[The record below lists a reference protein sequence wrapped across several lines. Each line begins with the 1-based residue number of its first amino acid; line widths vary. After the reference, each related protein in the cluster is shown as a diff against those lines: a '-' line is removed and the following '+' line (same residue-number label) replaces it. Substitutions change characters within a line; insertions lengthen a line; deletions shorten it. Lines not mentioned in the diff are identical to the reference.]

1 MRIEFQEVKKNLDK
15 YTMGPISFDIPAGY
29 IIGLVGPNGAGKTS
43 LLNMLMGLYQ
53 PTGGE
58 IRLDGMTVKAAEK
71 ELLDRMGVVLVE
83 DMTEGFLFEGNR
95 TLLQNGNDFGRYYSH
110 YKEEKL
116 KEYLKRF
123 DLEEQR
129 LYRKLSKG
137 QRLKYQLAF
146 ALAHDPKL
154 LILDEPTGNFDPTF
168 REEFFRI
175 LKEFMADGEKSVI
188 LATHITEDLDR
199 IADYLIYLEKGQTIF
214 TGDVETLRESYR
226 IVVGENY
233 KIKLLAPE
241 KIIHMEE
248 GTYGT
253 KALVKHT
260 RRSLYDKELTVMVPT
275 IEELMYFTTK
285 RRK

>member
-1 MRIEFQEVKKNLDK
+1 MRIEFVDVKKNLDK
-15 YTMGPISFDIPAGY
+15 FTLGELQFDIPAGY
-29 IIGLVGPNGAGKTS
+29 ITGLVGPNGSGKTI
-43 LLNMLMGLYQ
+43 LLHLLMGLYN
-53 PTGGE
+53 PSEGE
-58 IRLDGMTVKAAEK
+58 IKVDGMTYEEREK
-71 ELLDRMGVVLVE
+71 VLLDNLGVVLVE
-83 DMTEGFLFEGNR
+83 DLFEGSH
-95 TLLQNGNDFGRYYSH
+95 TLLENGRDYGKYYSR
-110 YKEEKL
+110 YKEEAL
-116 KEYLKRF
+116 KEYLERF
-123 DLEEQR
+123 ELKEGQ

-137 QRLKYQLAF
+137 QKLKFQLAF

-154 LILDEPTGNFDPTF
+154 LVLDEPTGNFDPAF

-199 IADYLIYLEKGQTIF
+199 VADYIIYLEKGQQIF
-214 TGDVETLRESYR
+214 AGDVENLRESYR
-226 IVVGENY
+226 LVVGEKY

-241 KIIHMEE
+241 KIIHTEE

-260 RRSLYDKELTVMVPT
+260 RRSLYDKEVTVMVPT
-275 IEELMYFTTK
+275 IEELMYFMTK

>member
-1 MRIEFQEVKKNLDK
+1 LEEIQMLELQNVTK
-15 YTMGPISFDIPAGY
+15 TFDGFKALSDLSMTVPKGAVY
-29 IIGLVGPNGAGKTS
+29 GLVGPNGSGKTT
-43 LLNMLMGLYQ
+43 LLHLLMGLYN
-53 PTGGE
+53 PSEGE
-58 IRLDGMTVKAAEK
+58 IKVDGMTYEDGEK
-71 ELLDRMGVVLVE
+71 VLLDNLGVVLVE
-83 DMTEGFLFEGNR
+83 DLFEGSH
-95 TLLQNGNDFGRYYSH
+95 TLLENGRDYGKYYSR
-110 YKEEKL
+110 YKEEAL
-116 KEYLKRF
+116 KEYLERF
-123 DLEEQR
+123 ELKEGQ

-137 QRLKYQLAF
+137 QKLKFQLAF

-154 LILDEPTGNFDPTF
+154 LVLDEPTGNFDPAF

-199 IADYLIYLEKGQTIF
+199 VADYIIYLEKGQQIF
-214 TGDVETLRESYR
+214 AGDVENLRESYR
-226 IVVGENY
+226 LVVGEKY

-241 KIIHMEE
+241 KIIHTEE

-260 RRSLYDKELTVMVPT
+260 RRSLYDKEVTVMVPT
-275 IEELMYFTTK
+275 IEELMYFMTK

>member
-1 MRIEFQEVKKNLDK
+1 MRIECKELKKNLDK
-15 YTMGPISFDIPAGY
+15 FTMGPIDFDIPAGY

-43 LLNMLMGLYQ
+43 LLNLLMGLYQ

-58 IRLDGMTVKAAEK
+58 IRLDGMTHKEAQR
-71 ELLDRMGVVLVE
+71 ELLDQLGVVLVE
-83 DMTEGFLFEGNR
+83 DMTEGFLFEGSR
-95 TLLQNGNDFGRYYSH
+95 TLLQNGNAFGRYYSR
-110 YKEEKL
+110 YREETL

-123 DLEEQR
+123 NLEEKS

-154 LILDEPTGNFDPTF
+154 LILDEPTGNFDPAF

-188 LATHITEDLDR
+188 LATHITEDLDK

-214 TGDVETLRESYR
+214 VGDVESLRDSYR
-226 IVVGENY
+226 IVVGETY
-233 KIKLLAPE
+233 KIKLLPQE

-253 KALVKHT
+253 KALVKHS
-260 RRSLYDKELTVMVPT
+260 RRSLYDKEVTVMVPT
-275 IEELMYFTTK
+275 IEELMYFMTK

>member
-58 IRLDGMTVKAAEK
+58 IRLDGMIHKEAQR

-83 DMTEGFLFEGNR
+83 DMTEGFLFDGSR
-95 TLLQNGNDFGRYYSH
+95 TLLQNGNDFGRYYSR
-110 YKEEKL
+110 YREEAL

-123 DLEEQR
+123 NLEEKS

-146 ALAHDPKL
+146 ALAHNPKL
-154 LILDEPTGNFDPTF
+154 LVLDEPTGNFDPAF

-188 LATHITEDLDR
+188 LATHITEDLDK

-214 TGDVETLRESYR
+214 AGDVETLRESYR
-226 IVVGENY
+226 IIVGETY
-233 KIKLLAPE
+233 KIKLLPQE

>member
-1 MRIEFQEVKKNLDK
+1 MRIECKELKKNLDK
-15 YTMGPISFDIPAGY
+15 FTMGPIDFDIPAGY

-43 LLNMLMGLYQ
+43 LLNLLMGLYQ

-58 IRLDGMTVKAAEK
+58 IRLDGMTHKEAQR
-71 ELLDRMGVVLVE
+71 ELLDQLGVVLVE
-83 DMTEGFLFEGNR
+83 DMTEGFLFEGSR
-95 TLLQNGNDFGRYYSH
+95 TLLQNGKAFGRYYSR
-110 YKEEKL
+110 YREVTL

-123 DLEEQR
+123 NLEEKS

-154 LILDEPTGNFDPTF
+154 LILDEPTGNFDPAF

-175 LKEFMADGEKSVI
+175 LKEFMADGERSVI
-188 LATHITEDLDR
+188 LATHITEDLDK

-214 TGDVETLRESYR
+214 VGDVESLRDSYR
-226 IVVGENY
+226 IVVGETY
-233 KIKLLAPE
+233 KIKLLPQE

-253 KALVKHT
+253 KALVKHS
-260 RRSLYDKELTVMVPT
+260 RRSLYDKEVTVMVPT
-275 IEELMYFTTK
+275 IEELMYFMTK

>member
-1 MRIEFQEVKKNLDK
+1 MRIECKELKKNLDK
-15 YTMGPISFDIPAGY
+15 FTMGPIDFDIPAGY

-43 LLNMLMGLYQ
+43 LLNLLMGLYQ

-58 IRLDGMTVKAAEK
+58 IRLDGMIHKEAQR

-83 DMTEGFLFEGNR
+83 DMTEGFLFDGSR
-95 TLLQNGNDFGRYYSH
+95 TLLQNGNDFGRYYSR
-110 YKEEKL
+110 YREEAL

-123 DLEEQR
+123 NLEEKS

-146 ALAHDPKL
+146 ALAHNPKL
-154 LILDEPTGNFDPTF
+154 LVLDEPTGNFDPAF

-188 LATHITEDLDR
+188 LATHITEDLDK

-214 TGDVETLRESYR
+214 AGDVETLRESYR
-226 IVVGENY
+226 IIVGETY
-233 KIKLLAPE
+233 KIKLLPQE

-253 KALVKHT
+253 KALVKHS
-260 RRSLYDKELTVMVPT
+260 RRSLYDKEVTVMVPT
-275 IEELMYFTTK
+275 IEEMMYFMTK

>member
-1 MRIEFQEVKKNLDK
+1 MRIECKELKKNLDK
-15 YTMGPISFDIPAGY
+15 FTMGPIDFDIPAGY

-43 LLNMLMGLYQ
+43 LLNLLMGLYQ

-58 IRLDGMTVKAAEK
+58 IRLDGMTHKEAQR
-71 ELLDRMGVVLVE
+71 ELLDQLGVVLVE
-83 DMTEGFLFEGNR
+83 DMTEGFLFEGSR
-95 TLLQNGNDFGRYYSH
+95 TLLQNGNDFGRYYSR
-110 YKEEKL
+110 YREETL

-123 DLEEQR
+123 NLEEKS

-154 LILDEPTGNFDPTF
+154 LILDEPTGNFDPAF

-214 TGDVETLRESYR
+214 AGDVESLRDSYR
-226 IVVGENY
+226 IVVGETY
-233 KIKLLAPE
+233 KIKLLPQE

-253 KALVKHT
+253 KALVKHS
-260 RRSLYDKELTVMVPT
+260 RRSLYDKEVTVMVPT
-275 IEELMYFTTK
+275 IEELMYFMTK

>member
-1 MRIEFQEVKKNLDK
+1 MRIEFVDVKKNLDK
-15 YTMGPISFDIPAGY
+15 FTLGELQFDIPAGY
-29 IIGLVGPNGAGKTS
+29 ITGLVGPNGSGKTT
-43 LLNMLMGLYQ
+43 LLHLLMGLYN
-53 PTGGE
+53 PSEGE
-58 IRLDGMTVKAAEK
+58 IKVDGMTYEEREK
-71 ELLDRMGVVLVE
+71 VLLDNLGVVLVE
-83 DMTEGFLFEGNR
+83 DLFEGSH
-95 TLLQNGNDFGRYYSH
+95 TLLENGRDYGKYYSR
-110 YKEEKL
+110 YKEEAL
-116 KEYLKRF
+116 KEYLERF
-123 DLEEQR
+123 ELKEGQ

-137 QRLKYQLAF
+137 QKLKFQLAF

-154 LILDEPTGNFDPTF
+154 LVLDEPTGNFDPAF

-199 IADYLIYLEKGQTIF
+199 VADYIIYLEKGQQIF
-214 TGDVETLRESYR
+214 AGDVENLRESYR
-226 IVVGENY
+226 LVVGEKY

-241 KIIHMEE
+241 KIIHTEE

-260 RRSLYDKELTVMVPT
+260 RRSLYDKEVTVMVPT
-275 IEELMYFTTK
+275 IEELMYFMTK

>member
-1 MRIEFQEVKKNLDK
+1 MRIEFADVKKKLGDF
-15 YTMGPISFDIPAGY
+15 TLGELQFDIPAGY
-29 IIGLVGPNGAGKTS
+29 IIGLIGPNGSGKTT
-43 LLNMLMGLYQ
+43 LLHLLLGLYN
-53 PTGGE
+53 PSEGE
-58 IRLDGMTVKAAEK
+58 VKVDGMNYEDGEK
-71 ELLDRMGVVLVE
+71 VLLDNLGVVLVE
-83 DMTEGFLFEGNR
+83 DLFEGSS
-95 TLLQNGNDFGRYYSH
+95 TLLENGRDYGKYYSR
-110 YKEEKL
+110 YKEEVL
-116 KEYLKRF
+116 KEYLERF
-123 DLEEQR
+123 HLQEGQ

-137 QRLKYQLAF
+137 QKLKFQLAF

-154 LILDEPTGNFDPTF
+154 LVLDEPTGNFDPGF

-199 IADYLIYLEKGQTIF
+199 VADYIIYLEEGKQIF
-214 TGDVETLRESYR
+214 AGDVETLRESYR
-226 IVVGENY
+226 LVVGEKY

-241 KIIHMEE
+241 KIIHTEE

-275 IEELMYFTTK
+275 IEELMYFMTK

>member
-1 MRIEFQEVKKNLDK
+1 MRIECKELKKNLDK
-15 YTMGPISFDIPAGY
+15 FTMGPIDFDIPAGY

-43 LLNMLMGLYQ
+43 LLNLLMGLYQ

-58 IRLDGMTVKAAEK
+58 IRLDGMTHKKAQR
-71 ELLDRMGVVLVE
+71 ELLDQLGVVLVE
-83 DMTEGFLFEGNR
+83 DMTEGFLFEGSR
-95 TLLQNGNDFGRYYSH
+95 TLLQNGNDFGRYYSR
-110 YKEEKL
+110 YREENL

-123 DLEEQR
+123 NLEEKS

-154 LILDEPTGNFDPTF
+154 LILDEPTGNFDPAF

-188 LATHITEDLDR
+188 LATHITEDLDK
-199 IADYLIYLEKGQTIF
+199 IADYLIYLEKGQAIF
-214 TGDVETLRESYR
+214 AGDVESLRDSYR
-226 IVVGENY
+226 IVVGETY
-233 KIKLLAPE
+233 KIKLLPQE
-241 KIIHMEE
+241 KIIQMEE

-253 KALVKHT
+253 KALVKHS
-260 RRSLYDKELTVMVPT
+260 RRSLYDKEVTVMVPT
-275 IEELMYFTTK
+275 IEELMYFMTK

>member
-1 MRIEFQEVKKNLDK
+1 MRIEFADVKKKLGDF
-15 YTMGPISFDIPAGY
+15 TLGELQFDIPAGY
-29 IIGLVGPNGAGKTS
+29 IIGLIGPNGSGKTT
-43 LLNMLMGLYQ
+43 LLHLLLGLYN
-53 PTGGE
+53 PSEGE
-58 IRLDGMTVKAAEK
+58 VKVDGMNYEDGEK
-71 ELLDRMGVVLVE
+71 VLLDNLGVVLVE
-83 DMTEGFLFEGNR
+83 DLFEGSS
-95 TLLQNGNDFGRYYSH
+95 TLLENGRDYGKYYSR
-110 YKEEKL
+110 YKEEVL
-116 KEYLKRF
+116 KEYLERF
-123 DLEEQR
+123 RLQEGQ

-137 QRLKYQLAF
+137 QKLKFQLAF

-154 LILDEPTGNFDPTF
+154 LVLDEPTGNFDPGF

-199 IADYLIYLEKGQTIF
+199 VADYIIYLEEGKQIF
-214 TGDVETLRESYR
+214 AGDVETLRESYR
-226 IVVGENY
+226 LVVGEKY

-241 KIIHMEE
+241 KIIHTEE

-275 IEELMYFTTK
+275 IEELMYFMTK

>member
-1 MRIEFQEVKKNLDK
+1 MRIECKELKKNLDK
-15 YTMGPISFDIPAGY
+15 YTMGPIDFDIPAGY

-43 LLNMLMGLYQ
+43 LLNLLMGLYQ

-58 IRLDGMTVKAAEK
+58 IRLDGMTHK
-71 ELLDRMGVVLVE
+71 EVQREILDRMGVVLVE
-83 DMTEGFLFEGNR
+83 DMTEGFLFDGSR
-95 TLLQNGNDFGRYYSH
+95 TLLQNGNDFGRYYSR
-110 YKEEKL
+110 YREETL

-123 DLEEQR
+123 KLEEKS

-154 LILDEPTGNFDPTF
+154 LILDEPTGNFDPAF

-188 LATHITEDLDR
+188 LATHITEDLDK
-199 IADYLIYLEKGQTIF
+199 IADYLIYLEKGQTVF
-214 TGDVETLRESYR
+214 AGDVETLRDSYR
-226 IVVGENY
+226 IVVGETY

-253 KALVKHT
+253 KALVKHS
-260 RRSLYDKELTVMVPT
+260 RRSLYDKEVTVMVPT
-275 IEELMYFTTK
+275 IEELMYFMTK

>member
-58 IRLDGMTVKAAEK
+58 IRLDGMIHKEAQR

-83 DMTEGFLFEGNR
+83 DMTEGFLFDGSR
-95 TLLQNGNDFGRYYSH
+95 TLLQNGNDFGRYYSR
-110 YKEEKL
+110 YREEAL

-123 DLEEQR
+123 NLEEKS

-146 ALAHDPKL
+146 ALAHNPKL
-154 LILDEPTGNFDPTF
+154 LVLDEPTGNFDPAF

-188 LATHITEDLDR
+188 LATNITEDLDK

-214 TGDVETLRESYR
+214 AGDVETLRESYR
-226 IVVGENY
+226 IIVGETY
-233 KIKLLAPE
+233 KIKLLPQE